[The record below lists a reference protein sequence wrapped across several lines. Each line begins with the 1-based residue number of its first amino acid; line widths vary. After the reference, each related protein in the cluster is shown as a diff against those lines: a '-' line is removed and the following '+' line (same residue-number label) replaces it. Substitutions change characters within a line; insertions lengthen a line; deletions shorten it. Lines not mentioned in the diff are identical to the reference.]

1 MLEFSIVISV
11 RYSDAMVMSIA
22 EILKH
27 SGIEYIQT
35 KRIIKIVLI

>member
-11 RYSDAMVMSIA
+11 RCADAMEMSTA
-22 EILKH
+22 EISKH

-35 KRIIKIVLI
+35 KRGIKIVLI